1 MPSTGF
7 CGENDE
13 EHGLALVL
21 QETPAIQEMT
31 TKQAQTPQADE
42 FMAMAER
49 LMQQGNTAEAEV
61 LLRRAIEALPELDPA
76 YHALGLMAFGAG
88 DLESAID
95 LVGKAA
101 SLCPSNALYQRNRGE
116 LCRRLGRLDEAVMD
130 GQRAS
135 ALAPLD
141 VDAHFNL
148 GLALSDRG
156 DWPEAIASYH
166 RALALRPDHG
176 LTWNN
181 LGVAQERGGQRT
193 EAMQSYTRATQLN
206 PGHVE
211 AQFNLGLMY
220 KQAGRLGEAGHCF
233 RLVQELAPGFAE
245 QKGLAAE
252 SHVAPILPPQVSMR
266 DTCSPRGRGIFAE
279 RSYMTGELVETA
291 PVILLHI
298 DYQALPDEIKSY
310 VFNWGKLCGLGS
322 AQALALGY
330 GGLYNHD
337 SPANLRYEADPA
349 NLAMRFIATRTI
361 SADEELTIN
370 YNSPFGTDDENNA
383 GWFARMNIKPIVSSS
398 PQG

>member
-1 MPSTGF
+1 
-7 CGENDE
+7 
-13 EHGLALVL
+13 
-21 QETPAIQEMT
+21 MT
-31 TKQAQTPQADE
+31 TKPAQMPQADE
-42 FMAMAER
+42 FMAMADC

-61 LLRRAIEALPELDPA
+61 VLRRAIEALPELDPA

-88 DLESAID
+88 DLDSAID

-101 SLCPSNALYQRNRGE
+101 SLCPSNALYHRNRGE
-116 LCRRLGRLDEAVMD
+116 LCRRLGRFDEAVMA

-135 ALAPLD
+135 ELAPQD

-181 LGVAQERGGQRT
+181 MGVAQERCGQRT

-211 AQFNLGLMY
+211 AQFNLGVIY
-220 KQAGRLGEAGHCF
+220 KQAGRLSEADHCF
-233 RLVQELAPGFAE
+233 RLVQEMAPGFAE

-252 SHVAPILPPQVSMR
+252 SHVAPILPPKVSMR
-266 DTCSPRGRGIFAE
+266 DTRSARGRGVFAE
-279 RSYMTGELVETA
+279 RNFMADELVETA
-291 PVILLHI
+291 PVVLLHI

-330 GGLYNHD
+330 GSLFNHD
-337 SPANLRYEADPA
+337 NPANLRYEADPA
-349 NLAMRFIATRTI
+349 NLALRFIAVRDI
-361 SADEELTIN
+361 SAGDELTIN
-370 YNSPFGTDDENNA
+370 YNSPFGTDDKSND
-383 GWFARMNIKPIVSSS
+383 GWFARMNIKPSVSSS
-398 PQG
+398 SQG